1 MKIERWKSRP
11 KIISEGRK
19 EGRKG
24 LKLSLIPR
32 ISITPLSLQLI
43 NTRRSNTDRVISDLF
58 LKKIRKKSS
67 VSRVRDQVSK
77 VWRALA
83 LGGGR
88 RWTDGWMD
96 GWMDGRMGGGRRIN
110 LDMFAEQSNI
120 WVESLAGVID
130 WFGRWCGESGEQ
142 WKGSR
147 RNGNGERSTK
157 LVYIVV
163 LGAEG
168 HSGLSGVCCS
178 PLFEG
183 RGGKHSF
190 REGRSH
196 GRAHTT
202 TCDERKLLLSL
213 FKGKRWEK
221 LYLSYY
227 LYLKGF
233 CRRSRHSLA
242 MELQWNERKRKEG
255 FEQWI

>member
-19 EGRKG
+19 EGSKG
-24 LKLSLIPR
+24 LKLPLIPR

-142 WKGSR
+142 WDGSSEGVETEWERGEIHETSLHR
-147 RNGNGERSTK
+147 R
-157 LVYIVV
+157 
-163 LGAEG
+163 
-168 HSGLSGVCCS
+168 
-178 PLFEG
+178 P
-183 RGGKHSF
+183 RGGGPQRF
-190 REGRSH
+190 VR
-196 GRAHTT
+196 
-202 TCDERKLLLSL
+202 CLL
-213 FKGKRWEK
+213 FAVIRGKG
-221 LYLSYY
+221 
-227 LYLKGF
+227 G
-233 CRRSRHSLA
+233 
-242 MELQWNERKRKEG
+242 QT
-255 FEQWI
+255 